1 MMMKTFK
8 MMISALLILVMLCGC
23 AMAASYKANVFAD
36 SMKVY
41 NASKEVVGSLP
52 MGTEFTVKA
61 FSKDHNW
68 ALISY
73 KGKIGA
79 ASMKNIMFQDGIKAV
94 CYKETAMT
102 FVTKASFAEKTAYK
116 AKVALGTVVNV
127 VGYYDGCFL
136 VANETGNSLGIVNA
150 NCFKK
155 V

>member
-1 MMMKTFK
+1 MQVV
-8 MMISALLILVMLCGC
+8 LVRPAYFQRLD
-23 AMAASYKANVFAD
+23 ADVFAD

-61 FSKDHNW
+61 FSKDGNW

-79 ASMKNIMFQDGIKAV
+79 ASMKNIMFQNAIKAV
-94 CYKETAMT
+94 CYKETGMT
-102 FVTKASFAEKTAYK
+102 FVTKSSFMAKTAYK
-116 AKVALGTVVNV
+116 ANVALGTVVNV
-127 VGYYDGCFL
+127 VGYYDGNL
-136 VANETGNSLGIVNA
+136 LIANDSGNGLGIVKA

-155 V
+155 I